1 METQP
6 FALEAL
12 DALQVGLDSESDS
25 ETVESLGASRGI
37 LIAVGICLPFWMWVS
52 SILF

>member
-1 METQP
+1 MNTQP

-12 DALQVGLDSESDS
+12 DELQVELDSEPDS

-37 LIAVGICLPFWMWVS
+37 LIAVGICLPFWVS
-52 SILF
+52 VYAILF

>member
-1 METQP
+1 MNTQP

-12 DALQVGLDSESDS
+12 DELQVELDNDPDS
-25 ETVESLGASRGI
+25 ETVESLRASRGI
-37 LIAVGICLPFWMWVS
+37 LIAVGICVPFWGWMY